1 MEDSF
6 YMRVYTDYLYSLMYA
21 PYNPTPD
28 YDSRTYLDE
37 QKSEKNQ
44 QNFDTL
50 SSLAQSNEY
59 SPYKATAN
67 EKIQRKEIV
76 ESFSLSS
83 VSHHG
88 QDSVQDQLYSS
99 NLLSLAYP
107 PAFEITQILSHDLA
121 LFVRNTISTI
131 ERIKQANRKD

>member
-21 PYNPTPD
+21 PYNPTTD

-50 SSLAQSNEY
+50 SSLAHSNEY
-59 SPYKATAN
+59 SLYKATAN
-67 EKIQRKEIV
+67 EKIQHKEVV

-99 NLLSLAYP
+99 NLLSLAHP
-107 PAFEITQILSHDLA
+107 PAFEITQILSQDLA
-121 LFVRNTISTI
+121 LFVRNTVTTI
-131 ERIKQANRKD
+131 ESTKQANRKE